1 MASEKTARAT
11 WFGDLT
17 GGSGQVST
25 DSEALSEES
34 VSWSARAEGAEG
46 VSPEE
51 LIAAAHATC
60 VSMALSH
67 VLAEGGHA
75 PTKLES
81 SATAT
86 FDKTDEGL
94 RMTKI
99 QLQIEGEV
107 DGLDE
112 AAFREAAE
120 GAKDNCPVS
129 KALEG
134 NVEISVD
141 AKLSSPSPAQSG

>member
-1 MASEKTARAT
+1 MATEKTARAT
-11 WFGDLT
+11 WEGDLT
-17 GGSGQVST
+17 GGSGRVST
-25 DSEALSEES
+25 DSGVLDEEG
-34 VSWSARAEGAEG
+34 VNWSARAENAEG

-51 LIAAAHATC
+51 MIAAAHATC

-75 PTKLES
+75 ATRLETEATS
-81 SATAT
+81 S
-86 FDKTDEGL
+86 FDKTEEGFRL
-94 RMTKI
+94 TAIKLTI
-99 QLQIEGEV
+99 QGEV

-141 AKLSSPSPAQSG
+141 AKLTSPSPAQSG

>member
-1 MASEKTARAT
+1 MANEKTARAS
-11 WFGDLT
+11 WFGDLM

-25 DSEALSEES
+25 ESEALSEES
-34 VSWSARAEGAEG
+34 VTWSARAEDAEG

-67 VLAEGGHA
+67 ALSEDGHA
-75 PTKLES
+75 PTRLDS

-86 FDKTDEGL
+86 FDKTDAGF

-107 DGLDE
+107 EGIDE
-112 AAFREAAE
+112 TAFREAAE

-141 AKLSSPSPAQSG
+141 AKLSSPSPSRSG

>member
-1 MASEKTARAT
+1 MATDKTARAT
-11 WFGDLT
+11 WEGDLMS
-17 GGSGQVST
+17 GSGRVST
-25 DSEALSEES
+25 GSDVLSDEG

-67 VLAEGGHA
+67 VLAEDGHA
-75 PTKLES
+75 PQRLES

-86 FDKTDEGL
+86 FDKTDAGF

-99 QLQIEGEV
+99 RLEIEGEV
-107 DGLDE
+107 DGIDE

-141 AKLSSPSPAQSG
+141 AKLVQADRA

>member
-1 MASEKTARAT
+1 
-11 WFGDLT
+11 
-17 GGSGQVST
+17 
-25 DSEALSEES
+25 
-34 VSWSARAEGAEG
+34 
-46 VSPEE
+46 
-51 LIAAAHATC
+51 

-75 PTKLES
+75 PTRLDS

-86 FDKTDEGL
+86 FDKTDEGF

-99 QLQIEGEV
+99 ELQIEGEV
-107 DGLDE
+107 DGIDE

-120 GAKDNCPVS
+120 GAKNNCPVT

-141 AKLSSPSPAQSG
+141 ATLAEATSAS

>member
-1 MASEKTARAT
+1 MATDKTARAT
-11 WFGDLT
+11 WEGDLMS
-17 GGSGQVST
+17 GSGRVST
-25 DSEALSEES
+25 GSEVLSDEG
-34 VSWSARAEGAEG
+34 VSWTARAEGAEG

-67 VLAEGGHA
+67 VLAEDGHA
-75 PTKLES
+75 PQRLES

-86 FDKTDEGL
+86 FDKTDAGF

-99 QLQIEGEV
+99 TLEIEGEV
-107 DGLDE
+107 EGIDE

-120 GAKDNCPVS
+120 GAKNNCPVS

-141 AKLSSPSPAQSG
+141 AKLTSRSPARSE

>member
-1 MASEKTARAT
+1 MANEKTARAT
-11 WFGDLT
+11 WFGDLM

-25 DSEALSEES
+25 DSGALADES
-34 VSWSARAEGAEG
+34 VTWSARAEDADGA
-46 VSPEE
+46 SPEE
-51 LIAAAHATC
+51 MIAAAHATC

-75 PTKLES
+75 PKRLDS

-86 FDKTDEGL
+86 FDKTDEGF

-99 QLQIEGEV
+99 ELQIEGEV
-107 DGLDE
+107 DGIDQ

-120 GAKDNCPVS
+120 GAKNNCPVS

-141 AKLSSPSPAQSG
+141 AKLTSPSPAQSG

>member
-1 MASEKTARAT
+1 M
-11 WFGDLT
+11 

-25 DSEALSEES
+25 ESDALSEES
-34 VSWSARAEGAEG
+34 VTWSARAEDADG

-67 VLAEGGHA
+67 ALSEDGHA
-75 PTKLES
+75 PKRLDS

-86 FDKTDEGL
+86 FDKTDAGF
-94 RMTKI
+94 RMTQIK
-99 QLQIEGEV
+99 LEIEGEV
-107 DGLDE
+107 DGIDE

-141 AKLSSPSPAQSG
+141 AKLTSPSPARSE

>member
-1 MASEKTARAT
+1 MATDKTARAT
-11 WFGDLT
+11 WEGDLMS
-17 GGSGQVST
+17 GSGRVST
-25 DSEALSEES
+25 GSGVLSEEG
-34 VSWSARAEGAEG
+34 VTWSARAEDAQGS
-46 VSPEE
+46 SPEE

-67 VLAEGGHA
+67 GLAEAGQA
-75 PTKLES
+75 PQRLETN
-81 SATAT
+81 ATAT
-86 FDKTDEGL
+86 FDKTDAGFRLTTIKLE
-94 RMTKI
+94 
-99 QLQIEGEV
+99 IEGEV
-107 DGLDE
+107 EGIDE

-141 AKLSSPSPAQSG
+141 AKLTSPSPSRSG

>member
-1 MASEKTARAT
+1 MANEKTARVI
-11 WFGDLT
+11 WEGDLMS
-17 GGSGQVST
+17 GSGRVST
-25 DSEALSEES
+25 GSGVLADEG
-34 VSWSARAEGAEG
+34 VSWSARAEEAEG

-67 VLAEGGHA
+67 ALAEGGHA
-75 PTKLES
+75 PKRLETE
-81 SATAT
+81 ATST
-86 FDKTDEGL
+86 FDKTDAGFRL
-94 RMTKI
+94 TTIKLAI
-99 QLQIEGEV
+99 QGEV
-107 DGLDE
+107 DGIDE
-112 AAFREAAE
+112 AAFQEAAE

-141 AKLSSPSPAQSG
+141 AKLSSPSPSRSG

>member
-1 MASEKTARAT
+1 MATEKRARAT
-11 WFGDLT
+11 WEGDLMS
-17 GGSGQVST
+17 GSGRVST
-25 DSEALSEES
+25 ESGVLAEEG
-34 VSWSARAEGAEG
+34 VNWSARAEDAEG

-75 PTKLES
+75 PTRLETE
-81 SATAT
+81 ATST
-86 FDKTDEGL
+86 FDKTDAGFRL
-94 RMTKI
+94 TSIK
-99 QLQIEGEV
+99 LTIEGEV
-107 DGLDE
+107 DGIDE
-112 AAFREAAE
+112 ADFREAAE

-134 NVEISVD
+134 NVELSVD
-141 AKLSSPSPAQSG
+141 AKLSSPSPSRSS

>member
-1 MASEKTARAT
+1 MANEKTARAT

-17 GGSGQVST
+17 GGSGSVST
-25 DSEALSEES
+25 GSEALSEES
-34 VSWSARAEGAEG
+34 VTWSARAEDADG

-75 PTKLES
+75 PTRLES

-86 FDKTDEGL
+86 FDQTDAGF

-99 QLQIEGEV
+99 QLHIEGEV
-107 DGLDE
+107 DGIDE

-134 NVEISVD
+134 NVEINVD
-141 AKLSSPSPAQSG
+141 ATLA

>member
-1 MASEKTARAT
+1 MATDKTARAT
-11 WFGDLT
+11 WEGDLMS
-17 GGSGQVST
+17 GSGRVST
-25 DSEALSEES
+25 GSDVLSDEG

-67 VLAEGGHA
+67 VLAEDGHA
-75 PTKLES
+75 PQRLES

-86 FDKTDEGL
+86 FDKTDAGF

-99 QLQIEGEV
+99 RLEIEGEV
-107 DGLDE
+107 DGIDE

-141 AKLSSPSPAQSG
+141 AKLASPSPARSE

>member
-11 WFGDLT
+11 WFGDLM
-17 GGSGQVST
+17 GGSGRVST
-25 DSEALSEES
+25 GSEVLSEES
-34 VSWSARAEGAEG
+34 VTWSARAEGADG

-67 VLAEGGHA
+67 ALADDGHA
-75 PTKLES
+75 PTRLES

-86 FDKTDEGL
+86 FDKTDAGF

-99 QLQIEGEV
+99 NLEIEGEV
-107 DGLDE
+107 DGIDE

-141 AKLSSPSPAQSG
+141 AKLSSPSPSRSG

>member
-25 DSEALSEES
+25 GSEVLSEES

-67 VLAEGGHA
+67 ALSEDGHA
-75 PTKLES
+75 PTRLDS

-86 FDKTDEGL
+86 FDKTDAGF

-107 DGLDE
+107 DGIDE

>member
-1 MASEKTARAT
+1 MSDKTARAT
-11 WFGDLT
+11 WEGDLMS
-17 GGSGQVST
+17 GSGRVST
-25 DSEALSEES
+25 GSGVVSDES
-34 VSWSARAEGAEG
+34 VSWSARAENAEG

-67 VLAEGGHA
+67 VLAESGHE
-75 PTKLES
+75 PTRLES
-81 SATAT
+81 NATAT
-86 FDKTDEGL
+86 FDKTDAGF

-120 GAKDNCPVS
+120 GAKENCPVS

-141 AKLSSPSPAQSG
+141 AKLSSPSHAQSG

>member
-17 GGSGQVST
+17 GGSGQIST

-86 FDKTDEGL
+86 FDKTDEGF

>member
-1 MASEKTARAT
+1 MANEKTARAT
-11 WFGDLT
+11 WFGDLM

-25 DSEALSEES
+25 DSGALSEES
-34 VSWSARAEGAEG
+34 VTWSARADDAEGA
-46 VSPEE
+46 SPEE
-51 LIAAAHATC
+51 MIAAAHATC

-75 PTKLES
+75 PTRLDS

-86 FDKTDEGL
+86 FDKTDEGF

-99 QLQIEGEV
+99 ELQIEGEV
-107 DGLDE
+107 DGIDE

-120 GAKDNCPVS
+120 GAKNNCPVT

-141 AKLSSPSPAQSG
+141 ATLAEATSAS

>member
-1 MASEKTARAT
+1 M
-11 WFGDLT
+11 

-25 DSEALSEES
+25 ESDALSEES
-34 VSWSARAEGAEG
+34 VTWSARAEDADG

-67 VLAEGGHA
+67 ALSEDGHA
-75 PTKLES
+75 PKRLDS

-86 FDKTDEGL
+86 FDKTDAGF
-94 RMTKI
+94 RMTQIK
-99 QLQIEGEV
+99 LEIEGEV
-107 DGLDE
+107 DGIDE

-141 AKLSSPSPAQSG
+141 AKLASPSPARSE